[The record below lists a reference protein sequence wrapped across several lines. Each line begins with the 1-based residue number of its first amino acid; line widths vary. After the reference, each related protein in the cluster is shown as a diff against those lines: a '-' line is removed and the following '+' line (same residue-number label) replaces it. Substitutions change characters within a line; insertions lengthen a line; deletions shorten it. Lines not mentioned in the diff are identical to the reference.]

1 MSIDTFSQK
10 TTNDTLSLSK
20 QFEQVYRR
28 SSSYKDFKV
37 IRKTTFQNL
46 KNNALDSIKSIDEKF
61 KIESQ
66 KSLRLEQEI
75 NNISKIRL
83 EQDLELSKA
92 ILKKN
97 TISFVGLKLKKNTFK
112 IIIWSIFLTLII
124 LTCFF
129 AYKIKDEI
137 KSHVAFKKF
146 NIKVKGAK
154 GEPGTYEVT
163 GKKKDILAY
172 LQSEFY
178 EMDDETVEEYY
189 PELLEGNSFEVYDA
203 IITKASN

>member
-1 MSIDTFSQK
+1 MSVSTFSQK
-10 TTNDTLSLSK
+10 AENDTLSLSK

-46 KNNALDSIKSIDEKF
+46 KNNALDSVKSIDEKF

-92 ILKKN
+92 ILEKN
-97 TISFVGLKLKKNTFK
+97 TISFAGLKLKKNTFK

-129 AYKIKDEI
+129 AYKLKDGIKITLQAKNELTKVEEEFNSYRKKSLVRDQKLRRQLQDEI
-137 KSHVAFKKF
+137 NKQRGV
-146 NIKVKGAK
+146 
-154 GEPGTYEVT
+154 
-163 GKKKDILAY
+163 
-172 LQSEFY
+172 
-178 EMDDETVEEYY
+178 
-189 PELLEGNSFEVYDA
+189 
-203 IITKASN
+203 

>member
-1 MSIDTFSQK
+1 MKLVYLFIFCLLMSVSTFSQK
-10 TTNDTLSLSK
+10 AENDTLSLSK

-46 KNNALDSIKSIDEKF
+46 KNNALDSVKSIDEKF
-61 KIESQ
+61 KIVSQ

-92 ILKKN
+92 ILEKN
-97 TISFVGLKLKKNTFK
+97 TISFAGLKLKKNTFK

-129 AYKIKDEI
+129 AYKLKDGIKI
-137 KSHVAFKKF
+137 TSQ
-146 NIKVKGAK
+146 AK
-154 GEPGTYEVT
+154 NELT
-163 GKKKDILAY
+163 
-172 LQSEFY
+172 
-178 EMDDETVEEYY
+178 TVEEEFKSYKKKSLVRDQKLRRQLQD
-189 PELLEGNSFEVYDA
+189 EINKQRGV
-203 IITKASN
+203 